1 VGTRGTIRPEP
12 EVIHIADLIED
23 RLQDMLIDA
32 PGPDELCALLL
43 VAARVV
49 VRQTQHAGEEHLTEG
64 AKLATALFLDYVD
77 DAARG
82 PGRH

>member
-1 VGTRGTIRPEP
+1 
-12 EVIHIADLIED
+12 
-23 RLQDMLIDA
+23 
-32 PGPDELCALLL
+32 LL

-82 PGRH
+82 PDRH